1 MTSILIR
8 SDYGTD
14 VSSRQRAAE
23 LRVVVESH
31 VGQGHCVE
39 LDFTGVRSLSSSFAD
54 ELFGLLVESHG
65 EAWFRDHIR
74 VHGLAPL
81 HRRTV
86 LESVANR
93 LGETV

>member
-23 LRVVVESH
+23 LRAVVEAQI
-31 VGQGHCVE
+31 GQRSLVE
-39 LDFTGVRSLSSSFAD
+39 LDFTGVRSVSSSFAD
-54 ELFGLLVESHG
+54 ELFGLLVDTHG

-74 VHGLAPL
+74 VHGLTPPL
-81 HRRTV
+81 RRIV
-86 LESVANR
+86 LESIANR
-93 LGETV
+93 IGDKV

>member
-23 LRVVVESH
+23 LRVAVEAQI
-31 VGQGHCVE
+31 GQGCCVE
-39 LDFTGVRSLSSSFAD
+39 LDFSGVRSISSSFAD
-54 ELFGLLVESHG
+54 ELFGLLVDSHG
-65 EAWFRDHIR
+65 EAWFREHIR
-74 VHGLAPL
+74 VLGLSPFL
-81 HRRTV
+81 RRTI

-93 LGETV
+93 IGEKV